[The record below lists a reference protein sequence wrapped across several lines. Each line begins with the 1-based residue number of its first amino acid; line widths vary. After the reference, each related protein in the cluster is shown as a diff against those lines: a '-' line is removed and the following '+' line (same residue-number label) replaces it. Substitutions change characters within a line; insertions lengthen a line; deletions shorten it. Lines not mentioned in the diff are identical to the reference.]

1 MSDAVK
7 SLKLHSPLRG
17 WCSSLDETPDEVFA
31 QRFLGDGVAIDPTG
45 DTLYAPCDGEIVSV
59 ATSKHAV
66 ALRAE
71 NGAEILLHVGID
83 TVALGGNGFDALVQ
97 AGARVSR
104 GQPLLKFDLDV
115 LARGA
120 KSLITPMLITNGDL
134 FTVANACVGV
144 AVEVGDALFDV
155 VATGAAVAASS
166 GEVAQEQ
173 TLRFVVSL
181 EHGIHARPAAVI
193 ANFAKTQA
201 SEITVAAHGRSANAR
216 SAVSLMALGVKHGD
230 EITLISRDAAAIEQM
245 RQVVVGI
252 KEAPTAG
259 VHVASANNAAAAQ
272 GRSAARAGQ
281 ARIGSDSVARG
292 AQSPH
297 AAKESA
303 SQSASGASK
312 ESAGDDSR
320 FSDAGTTRGGGE
332 SQFSGVDRGTQVAG
346 SNRLRGVI
354 ASRGLAV
361 GRAVTLKAAEIAVV
375 EAGKGIAHES
385 AEFERARDEVRARL
399 NQLAQHSQG
408 AAKDVISA
416 HLEFIDDW
424 ELVASARRAISRGK
438 SAAFAWRRAVRDS
451 ADTLRA
457 LGDPRMSERVD
468 DLIDL
473 ESQVLLALS
482 GEAPVAIPQL
492 PDRSILVAEDL
503 KPSQLV
509 SLDAT
514 KLTGI
519 CLAAGGP
526 TSHVAILA
534 AAMGVPALV
543 ALGENVLSIE
553 DGAWLVLDAEQGT
566 LTISPDQVALA
577 AAEQTLTQRKQRQQS
592 ERAAAHVD
600 CRTADGERIEV
611 FANLGSVAEAQVA
624 VAHGAEGCGLLRT
637 EFLFLERDASPTED
651 EQLQQYQGIASA
663 LESRPLVIRTLDI
676 GGDKPI
682 PYLPLPAEEN
692 PALGLRGVR
701 TSLWRPD
708 LLRVQLRAIL
718 RVQPVEQCR
727 VLLPMITDP
736 AEIRAVRRMLDEVR
750 RELSITSPV
759 QVGAMIETPASA
771 VIAGRIAREVDFLS
785 IGTNDLTQYT
795 LAMDRGHAELAH
807 RIDGLHPAVLNLIA
821 MTVDAA
827 DEQDKLVAV
836 CGGLASEPAAV
847 PILIGLGVRELS
859 VVPTLVPQLKSLI
872 RTVTVDACRSLAQRA
887 LSMDTAEAV
896 RALANE
902 AMAPARGLLPAE

>member
-1 MSDAVK
+1 MNG

-17 WCSSLDETPDEVFA
+17 WCAPLDETPDEVFA
-31 QRFLGDGVAIDPTG
+31 QRLLGDGVAIDPTG
-45 DTLYAPCDGEIVSV
+45 DTLHAPCDGEVVSV

-66 ALRAE
+66 AVRAE

-83 TVALGGNGFDALVQ
+83 TVALGGNGFEALVT
-97 AGARVSR
+97 AGDRVRR

-120 KSLITPMLITNGDL
+120 KSLMTPMLIANGDR
-134 FTVANACVGV
+134 FSVANACTDV
-144 AVEVGDALFDV
+144 AVDVGDVLFELV
-155 VATGAAVAASS
+155 SLASS
-166 GEVAQEQ
+166 AAATPSAVSQEQ
-173 TLRFVVSL
+173 TLTFAVPL
-181 EHGIHARPAAVI
+181 EHGIHARPAALI

-201 SEITVAAHGRSANAR
+201 HDVTISAHGRTANAR

-230 EITLISRDAAAIEQM
+230 EMTIVTRGDNAAALLEQLK
-245 RQVVVGI
+245 QLVLGI
-252 KEAPTAG
+252 KEAPQGTSGAG
-259 VHVASANNAAAAQ
+259 DSTLTQSASN
-272 GRSAARAGQ
+272 SAVLGALRGSDARNGALATARAGE
-281 ARIGSDSVARG
+281 G
-292 AQSPH
+292 P
-297 AAKESA
+297 
-303 SQSASGASK
+303 
-312 ESAGDDSR
+312 
-320 FSDAGTTRGGGE
+320 
-332 SQFSGVDRGTQVAG
+332 
-346 SNRLRGVI
+346 NRLHGVI

-361 GRAVTLKAAEIAVV
+361 GRAVALKAAEIAVV
-375 EAGKGIAHES
+375 EAGRGIGHES

-399 NQLAQHSQG
+399 NQLAQHSKG
-408 AAKDVISA
+408 AAKEVIAA

-424 ELVASARRAISRGK
+424 ELLASARRAISRGK

-457 LGDPRMSERVD
+457 LDDPRMAERVD

-482 GEAPVAIPQL
+482 GEAPVAIPTL
-492 PDRSILVAEDL
+492 PDRAILVAEDL

-514 KLTGI
+514 KLSGI

-543 ALGENVLSIE
+543 ALGPSVLAVS
-553 DGAWLVLDAEQGT
+553 DGAWLVLDAEQGV
-566 LTISPDQVALA
+566 LSISPDQIALA
-577 AAEQTLTQRKQRQQS
+577 AAEQTLTQRRQRQQS
-592 ERAAAHVD
+592 ERAAAHTD

-611 FANLGSVAEAQVA
+611 FANLGSIAEAQVA

-637 EFLFLERDASPTED
+637 EFLFLGRDSPPSED
-651 EQLQQYQGIASA
+651 EQLRQYQGIADA
-663 LESRPLVIRTLDI
+663 LEKRTLVIRTLDI

-718 RVQPVEQCR
+718 RVRPVDQCR

-750 RELSITSPV
+750 RELTIAEPV

-771 VIAGRIAREVDFLS
+771 VIASRLAREVDFLS

-827 DEQDKLVAV
+827 NEHDKLVAV

-847 PILIGLGVRELS
+847 PILIGLGIRELS

-872 RTVTVDACRSLAQRA
+872 RTLTVESCRSLAQRA
-887 LSMDTAEAV
+887 LALDTAEAV

-902 AMAPARGLLPAE
+902 AMTPTRGLLPAE

>member
-1 MSDAVK
+1 MK
-7 SLKLHSPLRG
+7 TLTLHSPLRG
-17 WCSSLDETPDEVFA
+17 WCAPLDETPDEVFA
-31 QRFLGDGVAIDPTG
+31 QRLLGDGVAIDPTG
-45 DTLYAPCDGEIVSV
+45 DTLHAPCDGEVVSV

-83 TVALGGNGFDALVQ
+83 TVALAGQGFEALVQ
-97 AGARVSR
+97 VGERVRR
-104 GQPLLKFDLDV
+104 GQALLKFDLDA

-120 KSLITPMLITNGDL
+120 KSLITPMLITNGDR
-134 FTVANACVGV
+134 FSIANACIGV
-144 AVEVGDALFDV
+144 SVDVGDVLFDV
-155 VATGAAVAASS
+155 VDIAAGGVAAQS
-166 GEVAQEQ
+166 GGAAQEQ
-173 TLRFVVSL
+173 TLSFVVPL
-181 EHGIHARPAAVI
+181 EHGIHARPAALI
-193 ANFAKTQA
+193 ANFAKAQ
-201 SEITVAAHGRSANAR
+201 SHEITVSAHGRHANAR
-216 SAVSLMALGVKHGD
+216 SAVSLMGLGVKHGD
-230 EITLISRDAAAIEQM
+230 EMTVAASGDGARGGLEQLK
-245 RQVVVGI
+245 QLVLGI
-252 KEAPTAG
+252 KEAP
-259 VHVASANNAAAAQ
+259 
-272 GRSAARAGQ
+272 
-281 ARIGSDSVARG
+281 
-292 AQSPH
+292 H
-297 AAKESA
+297 AHAVPS
-303 SQSASGASK
+303 SGADARSVL
-312 ESAGDDSR
+312 AGGPAQAGRGRDGSEH
-320 FSDAGTTRGGGE
+320 SDGARKAGA
-332 SQFSGVDRGTQVAG
+332 SVGVGAPPA
-346 SNRLRGVI
+346 NRLRGVI

-375 EAGKGIAHES
+375 EPGRGIGHES
-385 AEFERARDEVRARL
+385 AEFERARDEVRSRL

-408 AAKDVISA
+408 AAKEVITA

-451 ADTLRA
+451 ADTLLA

-482 GEAPVAIPQL
+482 GEAPVTIPAL
-492 PDRSILVAEDL
+492 PDRAILVAEDL

-514 KLTGI
+514 KLAGI
-519 CLAAGGP
+519 CLAGGGP

-543 ALGENVLSIE
+543 ALGPTVLAVE
-553 DGAWLVLDAEQGT
+553 DGAWLVLDAEQGN
-566 LTISPDQVALA
+566 LSIAPDQVALA
-577 AAEQTLTQRKQRQQS
+577 AAEQTLTQRRQRQQT

-611 FANLGSVAEAQVA
+611 FANLASIAEAQVA
-624 VAHGAEGCGLLRT
+624 ITHGAEGCGLLRT
-637 EFLFLERDASPTED
+637 EFLFLDRDSPPSED
-651 EQLQQYQGIASA
+651 EQLQQYQSIAAA
-663 LESRPLVIRTLDI
+663 LDGRPLVIRTLDI

-682 PYLPLPAEEN
+682 PYLPLPPEAN

-708 LLRVQLRAIL
+708 LLRIQLRAIL
-718 RVQPVEQCR
+718 RVQPVDQCR

-750 RELSITSPV
+750 RELNITAPV

-827 DEQDKLVAV
+827 EEHDKLVAV

-847 PILIGLGVRELS
+847 PILIGLGVHELS

-872 RTVTVDACRSLAQRA
+872 RTLTMESCRSLAQRA
-887 LSMDTAEAV
+887 LAMDTAEAV

-902 AMAPARGLLPAE
+902 SMTPARGLLAAE

>member
-1 MSDAVK
+1 M
-7 SLKLHSPLRG
+7 LTLHSPLRG
-17 WCSSLDETPDEVFA
+17 WCAPLDETPDEVFA
-31 QRFLGDGVAIDPTG
+31 QRLLGDGVAIDPTG
-45 DTLYAPCDGEIVSV
+45 DTLHAPCDGEIVSV
-59 ATSKHAV
+59 AASRHAV
-66 ALRAE
+66 AVRADV
-71 NGAEILLHVGID
+71 GAEILLHVGID
-83 TVALGGNGFDALVQ
+83 TVALGGEGFEALVQ
-97 AGARVSR
+97 PGERVR
-104 GQPLLKFDLDV
+104 QGQPLLKFDLDV

-120 KSLITPMLITNGDL
+120 KSLITPMLITNGERFSIAD
-134 FTVANACVGV
+134 VCVGV
-144 AVEVGDALFDV
+144 GVEVGDAILKV
-155 VATGAAVAASS
+155 VGVADDAAAPAGAC
-166 GEVAQEQ
+166 GREQ
-173 TLRFVVSL
+173 ILSFVVPL
-181 EHGIHARPAAVI
+181 EHGIHARPAALI
-193 ANFAKTQA
+193 ANFAKSQA
-201 SEITVAAHGRSANAR
+201 SEIGVSAHGRTANAR

-230 EITLISRDAAAIEQM
+230 EMTLVANGEGARATLERLKQL
-245 RQVVVGI
+245 VLGI
-252 KEAPTAG
+252 NEASHAT
-259 VHVASANNAAAAQ
+259 NAA
-272 GRSAARAGQ
+272 
-281 ARIGSDSVARG
+281 D
-292 AQSPH
+292 PH
-297 AAKESA
+297 AATEGGDKSA
-303 SQSASGASK
+303 RSRAGNKSGAQESSQARGEK
-312 ESAGDDSR
+312 EQTVALDANDSLAAAG
-320 FSDAGTTRGGGE
+320 APPA
-332 SQFSGVDRGTQVAG
+332 AG
-346 SNRLRGVI
+346 SRLRGVI

-375 EAGKGIAHES
+375 EAGRGIGHES

-408 AAKDVISA
+408 AAKEVITA

-457 LGDPRMSERVD
+457 LGDPRMAERID

-473 ESQVLLALS
+473 ESQVLLALR
-482 GEAPVAIPQL
+482 GEAPTAMPAL
-492 PDRSILVAEDL
+492 PERAILVAEDL

-514 KLTGI
+514 KLAGI

-543 ALGENVLSIE
+543 ALGPAVLAVE
-553 DGAWLVLDAEQGT
+553 DAAWLVLDAEQGH
-566 LTISPDQVALA
+566 LSIAPDQIALA
-577 AAEQTLTQRKQRQQS
+577 AAEQTLTQRRQRQQS

-611 FANLGSVAEAQVA
+611 FANLASVAEAQVA

-637 EFLFLERDASPTED
+637 EFLFLDRDSPPSED
-651 EQLQQYQGIASA
+651 EQLQQYQGIARA
-663 LESRPLVIRTLDI
+663 LDGRPLVIRTLDI

-682 PYLPLPAEEN
+682 AYLPLPPEEN

-708 LLRVQLRAIL
+708 LLRVQLRAIS
-718 RVQPVEQCR
+718 RVQSVDQCR

-750 RELSITSPV
+750 RELGISGPV

-872 RTVTVDACRSLAQRA
+872 RTLTVEACRSLAQRA
-887 LSMDTAEAV
+887 LAMDTAEAV
-896 RALANE
+896 RALANDS
-902 AMAPARGLLPAE
+902 MTPSRGLLPAE

>member
-1 MSDAVK
+1 MSDAVTP
-7 SLKLHSPLRG
+7 LTLYSPLRG
-17 WCSSLDETPDEVFA
+17 WCASLDETPDEVFA
-31 QRFLGDGVAIDPTG
+31 QRLLGDGVAIDPTG
-45 DTLYAPCDGEIVSV
+45 DTLYAPCDGEVVSV
-59 ATSKHAV
+59 AASKHAV

-83 TVALGGNGFDALVQ
+83 TVALGGNGFEALV
-97 AGARVSR
+97 APGARVSR

-120 KSLITPMLITNGDL
+120 KSLITPMLITNGDR
-134 FTVANACVGV
+134 FSVANACVGV
-144 AVEVGDALFDV
+144 PVDVGDVLFDV
-155 VATGAAVAASS
+155 VLIGTNRASASS
-166 GEVAQEQ
+166 GAGQEQ
-173 TLRFVVSL
+173 TLRFVVPL
-181 EHGIHARPAAVI
+181 DHGIHARPAALI
-193 ANFAKTQA
+193 ANFARTQA
-201 SEITVAAHGRSANAR
+201 AEITVSVHGRSANGR
-216 SAVSLMALGVKHGD
+216 SAVSLMALGVKRDD
-230 EITLISRDAAAIEQM
+230 EITLIARGDGAAAALDQLK
-245 RQVVVGI
+245 QLVVGI
-252 KEAPTAG
+252 KEAPAPAG
-259 VHVASANNAAAAQ
+259 STGSHAASSNNATAQ
-272 GRSAARAGQ
+272 GRSAA
-281 ARIGSDSVARG
+281 G
-292 AQSPH
+292 ADQ
-297 AAKESA
+297 
-303 SQSASGASK
+303 
-312 ESAGDDSR
+312 
-320 FSDAGTTRGGGE
+320 GGGE
-332 SQFSGVDRGTQVAG
+332 PSGVAA
-346 SNRLRGVI
+346 SRLRGVI

-361 GRAVTLKAAEIAVV
+361 GRAVTLKAAEIAVI
-375 EAGKGIAHES
+375 ENGKGIGHES

-408 AAKDVISA
+408 AAKEVITA

-482 GEAPVAIPQL
+482 GEAPVAIPTL
-492 PDRSILVAEDL
+492 PDRSILAAADL

-514 KLTGI
+514 KLAGI

-543 ALGENVLSIE
+543 ALGEKVLSIE

-577 AAEQTLTQRKQRQQS
+577 AAEQTLTQRRQRQQS

-611 FANLGSVAEAQVA
+611 FANLGSLAEAQVA

-637 EFLFLERDASPTED
+637 EFLFLERDAPPSEE

-663 LESRPLVIRTLDI
+663 LEHRPLVIRTLDI

-750 RELSITSPV
+750 RELAITSPV

-827 DEQDKLVAV
+827 EEQDKLVAV

-872 RTVTVDACRSLAQRA
+872 RTVTVEACRSLAQRA
-887 LSMDTAEAV
+887 IAMDTAEAV

-902 AMAPARGLLPAE
+902 AMTPARGLLAAE

>member
-1 MSDAVK
+1 MSGSATL
-7 SLKLHSPLRG
+7 LKLHSPLRG
-17 WCSSLDETPDEVFA
+17 WCASLEETPDEVFA

-45 DTLYAPCDGEIVSV
+45 DTLHAPCDGEIVSV
-59 ATSKHAV
+59 AASKHAV
-66 ALRAE
+66 ALRAD

-83 TVALGGNGFDALVQ
+83 TVALGGNGFEALVQ
-97 AGARVSR
+97 PGARVSR

-120 KSLITPMLITNGDL
+120 KSLITPMLVTNGDR
-134 FTVANACVGV
+134 FSVANACVAL
-144 AVEVGDALFDV
+144 AVDVGDALFEV
-155 VATGAAVAASS
+155 IATAGSVAAVS
-166 GEVAQEQ
+166 GETSQEH
-173 TLRFVVSL
+173 TLSFVVPL
-181 EHGIHARPAAVI
+181 EHGIHARPAALI
-193 ANFAKTQA
+193 ANFAKTQPQ
-201 SEITVAAHGRSANAR
+201 EIAISAHGRSANAR
-216 SAVSLMALGVKHGD
+216 SAVSLMVLGVKHGD
-230 EITLISRDAAAIEQM
+230 EITLTARGAGAAVLDQLK
-245 RQVVVGI
+245 QLVLGI
-252 KEAPTAG
+252 KEAP
-259 VHVASANNAAAAQ
+259 HAAAPIKTTAEEPPAVV
-272 GRSAARAGQ
+272 ST
-281 ARIGSDSVARG
+281 
-292 AQSPH
+292 P
-297 AAKESA
+297 A
-303 SQSASGASK
+303 S
-312 ESAGDDSR
+312 
-320 FSDAGTTRGGGE
+320 
-332 SQFSGVDRGTQVAG
+332 
-346 SNRLRGVI
+346 SNKLRGVI

-361 GRAVTLKAAEIAVV
+361 GRAVTLRAAEIAVV

-399 NQLAQHSQG
+399 TQLAQHSQG
-408 AAKDVISA
+408 PAKDVITA

-424 ELVASARRAISRGK
+424 ELVASARRTISRAK

-457 LGDPRMSERVD
+457 LGEPRMSERVD

-482 GEAPVAIPQL
+482 GEAPATIPQL
-492 PDRSILVAEDL
+492 PDRAILVAEDL

-514 KLTGI
+514 RLAGI
-519 CLAAGGP
+519 CLAGGGP

-543 ALGENVLSIE
+543 ALGQSVLSVA
-553 DGAWLVLDAEQGT
+553 DDAWLVLDAEQGT

-611 FANLGSVAEAQVA
+611 FANLGSIAEAQVA

-637 EFLFLERDASPTED
+637 EFLFLERDAPPSED
-651 EQLQQYQGIASA
+651 EQLQQYQGIAHA
-663 LESRPLVIRTLDI
+663 LEKRPLVIRTLDI

-682 PYLPLPAEEN
+682 PYLPLPPEEN

-750 RELSITSPV
+750 RELGIASAV

-771 VIAGRIAREVDFLS
+771 VIAARIAREVDFLS

-827 DEQDKLVAV
+827 NEHDKLVAV

-887 LSMDTAEAV
+887 LGMDTAEAV

-902 AMAPARGLLPAE
+902 AMTPARGVLAAE

>member
-1 MSDAVK
+1 
-7 SLKLHSPLRG
+7 LRG
-17 WCSSLDETPDEVFA
+17 WCAPLDETPDEVFA
-31 QRFLGDGVAIDPTG
+31 QRLLGDGVAIDPIS
-45 DTLYAPCDGEIVSV
+45 DTLHAPCDGEIISV
-59 ATSKHAV
+59 PASMHAV
-66 ALRAE
+66 ALRAD

-83 TVALGGNGFDALVQ
+83 TVALGGRGFEALVQ
-97 AGARVSR
+97 QGARVQR
-104 GQPLLKFDLDV
+104 GQPLLKFDLDI

-120 KSLITPMLITNGDL
+120 KSLITPVVVTNGER
-134 FTVANACVGV
+134 FAIVASHCNRS
-144 AVEVGDALFDV
+144 VEVGDVLIELHS
-155 VATGAAVAASS
+155 VAASRDAAAGS
-166 GEVAQEQ
+166 VSQDV
-173 TLRFVVSL
+173 TLSFVVTL
-181 EHGIHARPAAVI
+181 EHGIHARPAALM
-193 ANFAKTQA
+193 ANFAKAQA
-201 SEITVAAHGRSANAR
+201 QEIFVAAKGRKANAR
-216 SAVSLMALGVKHGD
+216 SAVSLMSLGVKRGD
-230 EITLISRDAAAIEQM
+230 EIGLTASGDDAQRVLEQL
-245 RQVVVGI
+245 QQLVLNVQ
-252 KEAPTAG
+252 EAPQ
-259 VHVASANNAAAAQ
+259 AAFDKAITSTPDADQ
-272 GRSAARAGQ
+272 TSSRPATTQS
-281 ARIGSDSVARG
+281 SD
-292 AQSPH
+292 
-297 AAKESA
+297 
-303 SQSASGASK
+303 
-312 ESAGDDSR
+312 
-320 FSDAGTTRGGGE
+320 
-332 SQFSGVDRGTQVAG
+332 
-346 SNRLRGVI
+346 RLRGVI

-375 EAGKGIAHES
+375 EAGRGIAHES
-385 AEFERARDEVRARL
+385 AEFERARGEVRARL
-399 NQLAQHSQG
+399 TQLAQHSQG

-451 ADTLRA
+451 ADTLRS
-457 LGDPRMSERVD
+457 LGDQRMAERVD

-482 GEAPVAIPQL
+482 GEAPVTIRDL
-492 PDRSILVAEDL
+492 PERAILVAEDL

-509 SLDAT
+509 SLDAS
-514 KLTGI
+514 KLAGI

-543 ALGENVLSIE
+543 ALGPQVLTVE
-553 DGAWLVLDAEQGT
+553 DGAWLVLDAEQGS
-566 LTISPDQVALA
+566 LSISPDQAALA
-577 AAEQTLTQRKQRQQS
+577 AAEQTLGQRRQRQQT
-592 ERAAAHVD
+592 ERAAAHAD

-611 FANLGSVAEAQVA
+611 FANLASIAEAQVA

-637 EFLFLERDASPTED
+637 EFLFLERESPPSEE
-651 EQLQQYQGIASA
+651 EQLQQYQGIAQA
-663 LESRPLVIRTLDI
+663 LDGRPLVVRTLDI

-682 PYLPLPAEEN
+682 PYLPLPTEAN

-718 RVQPVEQCR
+718 RVQPVDQCR

-736 AEIRAVRRMLDEVR
+736 GEIRAVRRMLDEVR
-750 RELSITSPV
+750 RELAISAPV

-827 DEQDKLVAV
+827 EEHGKLVAV

-859 VVPTLVPQLKSLI
+859 VVPTLVPQLKSVI
-872 RTVTVDACRSLAQRA
+872 RTLTLDACRSLAQRA
-887 LSMDTAEAV
+887 LAMDTAEAV
-896 RALANE
+896 RALANDFS
-902 AMAPARGLLPAE
+902 AAESQVAS